1 MSKFN
6 DKVLSELLSN
16 QLKKVDKNKKLDY
29 KDMKRLS
36 KYLPKSIFQKDTC
49 VIWNG
54 YITNKDNIDK
64 GVYINFYYRNKKYA
78 LHRLLYINFIGI
90 LYDDEYLR
98 FTCENKGCC
107 CNINHFYNF
116 HSFVELKCV
125 ISFCLNFIA
134 LKYYLLSCSR
144 LLTCL
149 YFLRLIRYY
158 RKFIDNELLILA
170 LPHKIYH

>member
-1 MSKFN
+1 MLNCFKDRHSAIFY
-6 DKVLSELLSN
+6 LIFLLS
-16 QLKKVDKNKKLDY
+16 
-29 KDMKRLS
+29 
-36 KYLPKSIFQKDTC
+36 
-49 VIWNG
+49 
-54 YITNKDNIDK
+54 
-64 GVYINFYYRNKKYA
+64 
-78 LHRLLYINFIGI
+78 
-90 LYDDEYLR
+90 DD
-98 FTCENKGCC
+98 F
-107 CNINHFYNF
+107 NINHYYNF